1 MGVYDGRSN
10 ADLQARL
17 TALLAAYDQLVSGSQ
32 IVQASYSQGDGA
44 KSVTYREADLVRL
57 QMDISLLQQKLG
69 IIHRARRRLS
79 IGNFN

>member
-17 TALLAAYDQLVSGSQ
+17 TALLAAYDQLVSGAQ
-32 IVQASYSQGDGA
+32 IAQASYSQGDGA
-44 KSVTYREADLVRL
+44 KSVTYRETDLVRL